1 MSEILEA
8 LNEVDWSKL
17 SHAYGPATNIP
28 DVLRTFA
35 FGSNEERQTK
45 LQEEWW
51 GRIIHQGTYSSAVV
65 AVVPFLVEIALA
77 PTTVLR
83 HEIIGEIHGIAEGY
97 VFSHCRRKPRT
108 LLQPFLPKRTS
119 HFDDQAFVLD
129 SYHAIVAA
137 FPQLRDSFVSNTSDE
152 EARIALAFLLS
163 TLVTRWQD
171 SLQVLLDVLD
181 EESRPEVR
189 TAIMLAISDLLFN
202 CANQVPKC
210 TLGYNTVLPR
220 FTQWIQENES
230 RSDMEKCA
238 ALLCILES
246 GENAERGVAI
256 QMCRE
261 FILADLIM
269 PEFRERARGNRNLL
283 WDVYESLWN
292 QPDDQLELI
301 QWALRERS
309 RDLFEVAIC
318 LIDVYCRANRNGPA
332 ILVPELVR
340 IIEDKTQP
348 EYHEAAAS
356 QLVGLGQLGLETARG
371 YSKVWPDVARRL
383 ESFESTLRSY
393 ACEVPDALRLP
404 LLNETELLAMVN
416 DNTRPRAPSEERLLE
431 VVVKL
436 GELPSV
442 SEAAMKVVESATRH
456 SNHKICVAA
465 LKSLH
470 QLTGDHRRTVQAVLE
485 NWEQDFISIPMLK
498 LLAECGNEATYLVPE
513 LQEFVESKQR
523 YVESGWISGNCWL
536 DEKMVAA
543 AEQRERNP
551 RYDAPNN

>member
-1 MSEILEA
+1 MTEILKT

-35 FGSNEERQTK
+35 FGSNEEQQAK

-51 GRIIHQGTYSSAVV
+51 GQIIHQGTYSSAAV

-77 PTTVLR
+77 PSTVLR

-108 LLQPFLPKRTS
+108 LLHPFLAKRTP

-129 SYHAIVAA
+129 SYQAIVAA
-137 FPQLRDSFVSNTSDE
+137 FPRLRESFVSNTSDE
-152 EARIALAFLLS
+152 DARIALAFLLA
-163 TLVTRWQD
+163 TFVTKWQD

-181 EESRPEVR
+181 EESRPDVR

-210 TLGYNTVLPR
+210 TRGYTSVLPR
-220 FTQWIQENES
+220 FTQMIQESES
-230 RSDMEKCA
+230 HLDMEKCA

-246 GENAERGVAI
+246 GEKADRDVAI

-261 FILADLIM
+261 FIVADLTM
-269 PEFRERARGNRNLL
+269 PEFRERHRGNRKIL
-283 WDVYESLWN
+283 WDVYEALWP

-301 QWALRERS
+301 QWALREKS

-340 IIEDKTQP
+340 IIEDKTQQAF
-348 EYHEAAAS
+348 HEAAAS
-356 QLVGLGQLGLETARG
+356 QLVVLGQLGLKVARG

-383 ESFESTLRSY
+383 DSFESSLKSY
-393 ACEVPDALRLP
+393 DCEVPDSLRLP
-404 LLNETELLAMVN
+404 LLNESELLAIVN
-416 DNTRPRAPSEERLLE
+416 DKTRPRAPSEERLLE

-442 SEAAMKVVESATRH
+442 SEEAMKVVESATRH

-465 LKSLH
+465 LRSLH
-470 QLTGDHRRTVQAVLE
+470 QLTGDHRRTVRAVLE
-485 NWEQDFISIPMLK
+485 NWEQDFISIPLLK
-498 LLAECGNEATYLVPE
+498 LLAECGNEAAYLVPE

-543 AEQRERNP
+543 AELVVR
-551 RYDAPNN
+551 AIG